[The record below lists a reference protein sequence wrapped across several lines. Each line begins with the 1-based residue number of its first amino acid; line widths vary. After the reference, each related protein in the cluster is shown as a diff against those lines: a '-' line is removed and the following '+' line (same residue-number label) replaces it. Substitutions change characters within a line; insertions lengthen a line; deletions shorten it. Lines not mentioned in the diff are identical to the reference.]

1 MQVKSPTTPTTN
13 VSFNTREVDLFRKM
27 EMTRDKK
34 RMTKSAL
41 YKIAMQEYYLRQNP
55 SKHYMFWW
63 SGTLVK
69 IRTWY
74 EKQHSKLKDDVNQ
87 RDARWHY
94 RKRIFQI
101 NLMLSIG
108 KEKEYLKSLDSL
120 FLLDELEATNVEPVD
135 QDQDYFKSKYN
146 FRDSQPTRSQKTE
159 I

>member
-1 MQVKSPTTPTTN
+1 ME
-13 VSFNTREVDLFRKM
+13 RDL
-27 EMTRDKK
+27 
-34 RMTKSAL
+34 
-41 YKIAMQEYYLRQNP
+41 
-55 SKHYMFWW
+55 
-63 SGTLVK
+63 LVK

-135 QDQDYFKSKYN
+135 QYQYN
-146 FRDSQPTRSQKTE
+146 FGVE